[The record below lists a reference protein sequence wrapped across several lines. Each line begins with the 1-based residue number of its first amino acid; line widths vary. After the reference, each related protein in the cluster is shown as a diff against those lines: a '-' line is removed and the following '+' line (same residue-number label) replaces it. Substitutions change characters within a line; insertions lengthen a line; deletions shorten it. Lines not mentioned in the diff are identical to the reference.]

1 MKTILAPLDFSPV
14 SESVVAEAIRLAPA
28 LDARV
33 VLLTV
38 VQPPE
43 MVADYAPLLQSIA
56 EITAA
61 GEKFAA
67 RKLAEAEV
75 RLEAEFIPTET
86 VQVCGSPADRILAE
100 AERSRADYI
109 IMGSHGHTAL
119 YDLLVGSTT
128 QGVMKH
134 ASCPVLIVPAAE
146 PARRHP
152 RKSTRQHVS

>member
-38 VQPPE
+38 VQPPA
-43 MVADYAPLLQSIA
+43 MVAEHALQNAA
-56 EITAA
+56 EIIAA

-67 RKLAEAEV
+67 RKLLKAQGQ
-75 RLEAEFIPTET
+75 LEAEFIPTDT
-86 VQVCGSPADRILAE
+86 AQVAGSPADRILAE
-100 AERSRADYI
+100 AERTHADYI

-134 ASCPVLIVPAAE
+134 ATCPVLIVPAAE
-146 PARRHP
+146 PTRRHP